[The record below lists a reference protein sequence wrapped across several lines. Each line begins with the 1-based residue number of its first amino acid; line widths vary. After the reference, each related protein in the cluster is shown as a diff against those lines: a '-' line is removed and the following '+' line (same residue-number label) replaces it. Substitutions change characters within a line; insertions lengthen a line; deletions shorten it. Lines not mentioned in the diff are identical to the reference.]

1 MFNKYLKAHQSL
13 MNLDISINKN
23 IYTKHIINI
32 RKFTMEYLTS
42 AVFSGIVYDLLKTN
56 IQISANLLKDRLKG
70 WLIDDNE
77 LRSLSERINSI
88 NNATEMSEKALEKQF
103 DNDPLVK
110 QILINTKQN
119 NSNNTITQNHTGEG
133 DNVAGNK
140 VVNNNR

>member
-1 MFNKYLKAHQSL
+1 
-13 MNLDISINKN
+13 
-23 IYTKHIINI
+23 
-32 RKFTMEYLTS
+32 MEYLTS

-119 NSNNTITQNHTGEG
+119 NSNNIINQNHTGEG